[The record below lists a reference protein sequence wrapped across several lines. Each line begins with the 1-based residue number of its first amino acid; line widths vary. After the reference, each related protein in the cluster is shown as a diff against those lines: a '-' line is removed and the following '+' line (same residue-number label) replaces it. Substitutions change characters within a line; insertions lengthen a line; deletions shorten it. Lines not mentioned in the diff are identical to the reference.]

1 MITHHTLHHHRS
13 LLNFRCSGI
22 EGKLRSEGRHR
33 WTEAHITERT
43 LITRYP
49 SYLHA
54 AVCSSLYSAILYS
67 TLISTPL
74 YSSVLYSSVLYST
87 LLYSTPAYST
97 LLYSTLL
104 YSTPLCYIVWC
115 AVLSYS
121 SLCSVYYDF
130 HISLLSHCVR
140 SRGRKILQLMRF
152 RIDFR
157 R

>member
-87 LLYSTPAYST
+87 LLYSSVLYST

-104 YSTPLCYIVWC
+104 
-115 AVLSYS
+115 
-121 SLCSVYYDF
+121 
-130 HISLLSHCVR
+130 HCVILYGVLYCPIHH
-140 SRGRKILQLMRF
+140 SALSIMISIFHFYHIACAAEGGRF
-152 RIDFR
+152 SS
-157 R
+157 